1 MIQVQGLTKTYRG
14 RAVVDG
20 ISFEAGRGEIVGF
33 LGPNGAGKST
43 TMRILSGFLLPTAG
57 EVKIA
62 GHDIVE
68 QSLAA
73 RRHLGYMPEDVPLYP
88 EMRVEEYLRYRAGIK
103 GVPRSRLTAQMEET
117 MERCGVAHVRRKLI
131 GTLSKGYRQRIGLA
145 DALVHDPDILI
156 LDEPTNGLDPNQIRS
171 VREIIRSLGGKHT
184 VLLSTHILAEVEAVC
199 ERVIILDSGRIKAT
213 GAPSSLARRLQRGAR
228 VTLEARGKD
237 QNDPSSMTRVLSGV
251 ASVSR
256 VESEALED
264 GWARFHLDVQ
274 GTGDPREQIFHTAAQ
289 EKWGLRHLSMEL
301 ASLEEIFAG
310 LTAPESQPSPQPAEE
325 EKKP

>member
-14 RAVVDG
+14 RAVVDD

-57 EVKIA
+57 KVEIA

-68 QSLAA
+68 ESLQA

-103 GVPRSRLTAQMEET
+103 GVSRERLAGRVHEN
-117 MERCGVAHVRRKLI
+117 MERCGVSEVRRKLI

-145 DALVHDPDILI
+145 DALVHDPSILI

-171 VREIIRSLGGKHT
+171 VREIIRSLAGRHT

-199 ERVIILDSGRIKAT
+199 ERVIILDRGRIKAT
-213 GAPSSLARRLQRGAR
+213 GDPSSLARRLERGAR
-228 VTLEARGKD
+228 LILEARGA
-237 QNDPSSMTRVLSGV
+237 GV
-251 ASVSR
+251 ATLGT
-256 VESEALED
+256 ALRKVPAVTGARENDLAD
-264 GWARFHLDVQ
+264 GWRRFELDVR
-274 GTGDPREQIFHTAAQ
+274 GGEDPRESLFRAVQAEQCT
-289 EKWGLRHLSMEL
+289 LRHLSMEP
-301 ASLEEIFAG
+301 ATLEEIFAG
-310 LTAPESQPSPQPAEE
+310 LTAAENREPETQPATDA
-325 EKKP
+325 

>member
-1 MIQVQGLTKTYRG
+1 MIHVQGLTKTYRG

-57 EVKIA
+57 KVEIA

-68 QSLAA
+68 QSLQA
-73 RRHLGYMPEDVPLYP
+73 RRHVGYMPEDVPLYQ

-103 GVPRSRLTAQMEET
+103 GVARDRLKAQVEAN

-145 DALVHDPDILI
+145 DALVHDPSILI

-171 VREIIRSLGGKHT
+171 VREIIRSLAGQHT
-184 VLLSTHILAEVEAVC
+184 VLLSTHILAEVEAIC
-199 ERVIILDSGRIKAT
+199 ERVIILDGGRIKAT
-213 GAPSSLARRLQRGAR
+213 GDPASLARRLERGSR
-228 VTLEARGKD
+228 ITLEARGA
-237 QNDPSSMTRVLSGV
+237 TEAVLRKIQGV
-251 ASVSR
+251 TKVA
-256 VESEALED
+256 SEALAD
-264 GWARFHLDVQ
+264 GWTRFQLDVQ
-274 GTGDPREQIFHTAAQ
+274 GTEDLRETIFRTASQ
-289 EKWGLRHLSMEL
+289 GSWTLRHLSMEP
-301 ASLEEIFAG
+301 ATLEEIFAG
-310 LTAPESQPSPQPAEE
+310 LTAPEPH
-325 EKKP
+325 

>member
-14 RAVVDG
+14 RAVVDD

-57 EVKIA
+57 KVEIA

-68 QSLAA
+68 ESLQA

-103 GVPRSRLTAQMEET
+103 GVSRERLAGRVHEN
-117 MERCGVAHVRRKLI
+117 MERCGVSEVRRKLI

-145 DALVHDPDILI
+145 DALVHDPSILI

-171 VREIIRSLGGKHT
+171 VREIIRSLAGRHT

-199 ERVIILDSGRIKAT
+199 ERVIILDRGRIKAT
-213 GAPSSLARRLQRGAR
+213 GDPSSLARAWSAEPASSSRRG
-228 VTLEARGKD
+228 EQGSP
-237 QNDPSSMTRVLSGV
+237 PSGPHC
-251 ASVSR
+251 
-256 VESEALED
+256 
-264 GWARFHLDVQ
+264 ARF
-274 GTGDPREQIFHTAAQ
+274 
-289 EKWGLRHLSMEL
+289 
-301 ASLEEIFAG
+301 
-310 LTAPESQPSPQPAEE
+310 QPSPGRGRTTWRTVGGASNWMSGAGKIPGRASSAPCRRSNAPCGISRWNRRPSRKSSPA
-325 EKKP
+325 

>member
-43 TMRILSGFLLPTAG
+43 TMRILSGFLLPTSG
-57 EVKIA
+57 KVEIA

-68 QSLAA
+68 ESLQA

-103 GVPRSRLTAQMEET
+103 GVPRDRLTARVT
-117 MERCGVAHVRRKLI
+117 ANMERCGVAQVARKLI

-145 DALVHDPDILI
+145 DALVHDPEILI

-171 VREIIRSLGGKHT
+171 VREIIRSLAGQHT

-199 ERVIILDSGRIKAT
+199 ERVIILDGGRIKAT
-213 GAPSSLARRLQRGAR
+213 GDPASLARRLERGAR
-228 VTLEARGKD
+228 LALEAKGPGTEAMEKALL
-237 QNDPSSMTRVLSGV
+237 RVVGV
-251 ASVSR
+251 SEVR
-256 VESEALED
+256 SEALPGD
-264 GWARFHLDVQ
+264 WTRFELGVR
-274 GTGDPREQIFHTAAQ
+274 GGEDPREEIFRVVNLEQ
-289 EKWGLRHLSMEL
+289 WSLRHLSMEP
-301 ASLEEIFAG
+301 ATLEEIFAG
-310 LTAPESQPSPQPAEE
+310 LTAESGREIEPQARA
-325 EKKP
+325 